1 VRRRWSERR
10 ERSRSLR
17 EADGPYRA
25 LEEAL
30 GWTFQDVRLLE
41 QALTH
46 RSYCAEHAGTDSNER
61 LEFFG
66 DAVLGLVVTDYVYR
80 EYGTFPEGDLAKLRA
95 SVVNSEALADVAA
108 TVGVGDALRL
118 GKGEDA
124 AGGRDKPSIL
134 GDALE
139 AVIAAVYLDG
149 GWEPARA
156 LVLALL
162 ESRIVDSASGP
173 DGQDP
178 KGRLQELVAQR
189 HGRVPRYRVHREG
202 PDHAPHFF
210 ATVTVDGQT
219 LGEGQGRSKRQAE
232 QMAAQIAWRHLRE
245 EQTAR
250 GAAATGGHELP
261 SKEGSDAG
269 VT

>member
-1 VRRRWSERR
+1 MRRRRRVRDLAAER
-10 ERSRSLR
+10 
-17 EADGPYRA
+17 PHRA

-30 GWTFQDVRLLE
+30 GWTFHDPGLLE

-46 RSYCAEHAGTDSNER
+46 RSYCAEHAGTESNER

-80 EYGTFPEGDLAKLRA
+80 EFEMFSEGDLAKLRA

-108 TVGVGDALRL
+108 AVGVGVALRL

-124 AGGRDKPSIL
+124 AGGRNKPSIL
-134 GDALE
+134 GDAME

-149 GWEPARA
+149 GWEPARS

-162 ESRIVDSASGP
+162 EARIVDAAAGP

-178 KGRLQELVAQR
+178 KGRLQELVAQM
-189 HGRVPRYRVHREG
+189 HGRVPRYQVSREG
-202 PDHAPHFF
+202 PDHAPRFF
-210 ATVTVDGQT
+210 ATVMVGGQAK
-219 LGEGQGRSKRQAE
+219 GSGQGRSKRQAE
-232 QMAAQIAWRHLRE
+232 QTAAQAAWRQLRDE
-245 EQTAR
+245 RAEAEPTQ
-250 GAAATGGHELP
+250 TGGP
-261 SKEGSDAG
+261 RPPTKEGRDAG
-269 VT
+269 VA